1 MPTINGQRVLANSPQ
16 AIASQNARGGI
27 DKVSNRERMGE
38 VAGGTT
44 GTTAAPELRSER
56 LTSMGISPTLAA
68 PKLNVDIPNVIPSTA
83 LSGGQTLEDLYT
95 QRDNLQASADVQK
108 GINEQITG
116 LQGRIGAKASPIY
129 ANTDE
134 MINRL
139 LLNRVPTS
147 TEQARNTLAS
157 TASQNR
163 RDYTTEF
170 STAREQLG
178 QAYNLPT
185 LQENLGKTR
194 EQYAAR
200 EVKMNE
206 DLKRVEENALYRG
219 VDRAFAEAEKNK
231 IKSQA
236 LEDLANLATIE
247 KAQSGNV
254 AEAKDDINTIIDD
267 KKEAFKLE
275 NDAIQADIDYLN
287 TLVGED
293 NQRQAQQLLFALNE
307 RKAAQEKIL
316 ADEKEIKGYMADAAA
331 NGADQGT
338 IQAIMNATS
347 PEEALRFA
355 SPFIGKYDRLQ
366 AQASLANT
374 YNQIAS
380 RELNDK
386 LARLEAGDTSVA
398 AELNITLPDGTQ
410 PNSDLIAYAQQYA
423 ATGKIP
429 SGMPKDISFG
439 AVAEYAKDLPKP
451 TGTLVNANTGV
462 TDTSLGQ
469 AEKDDMVRL
478 YNITEMV
485 GKLKALDEAR
495 MSGVIPGV
503 LGKVSGS
510 EAQAAYL
517 AQRKAIVDELARMQ
531 TGAALSDYEQAFYN
545 DYLPGRFSEAF
556 FLGKDSGAQIDNF
569 ASVMNEKL
577 QNALKNNQ
585 LSIYGYSTVNLDGQ
599 DYKVGEIITN
609 EYGQQGLVQPD
620 GSITLVNQ

>member
-16 AIASQNARGGI
+16 AIAAQNARGGI
-27 DKVSNRERMGE
+27 DKVSNRERMGD

-44 GTTAAPELRSER
+44 GTTAAPELRSQR

-247 KAQSGNV
+247 KAQAGNV

-293 NQRQAQQLLFALNE
+293 NQRQAQQLQFALNE

-355 SPFIGKYDRLQ
+355 APFIGKLDR
-366 AQASLANT
+366 
-374 YNQIAS
+374 
-380 RELNDK
+380 
-386 LARLEAGDTSVA
+386 
-398 AELNITLPDGTQ
+398 
-410 PNSDLIAYAQQYA
+410 
-423 ATGKIP
+423 
-429 SGMPKDISFG
+429 
-439 AVAEYAKDLPKP
+439 
-451 TGTLVNANTGV
+451 
-462 TDTSLGQ
+462 
-469 AEKDDMVRL
+469 
-478 YNITEMV
+478 
-485 GKLKALDEAR
+485 
-495 MSGVIPGV
+495 
-503 LGKVSGS
+503 
-510 EAQAAYL
+510 EAQAANL
-517 AQRKAIVDELARMQ
+517 ANIYNQIDSRNLNDTIKLAESGDQNAINKLGFDPRSTTGNFEAESNLRKEFNGLQ
-531 TGAALSDYEQAFYN
+531 TVKDATAVRNSFQNINAAY
-545 DYLPGRFSEAF
+545 SEALNAGTNKQSIAAADQALIISF
-556 FLGKDSGAQIDNF
+556 NKMLDPTSVVREGEFARSTEGQSLIAQLEGRVQQALQGGVGLTDENRAQIVNLTRVLYADYI
-569 ASVMNEKL
+569 KL
-577 QNALKNNQ
+577 HNDEAFQYRQNAVRQGGDPNFVASYIDTIGLTAQNAQEGDIIIKGGQ
-585 LSIYGYSTVNLDGQ
+585 PYQKQGDQMVPLD
-599 DYKVGEIITN
+599 I
-609 EYGQQGLVQPD
+609 
-620 GSITLVNQ
+620 